1 MTIPGFTADATL
13 YRSRGGK
20 HRFVSSNIA
29 HVISSGIVPQ
39 GLSPQQLFPDLCKIF
54 PELCASCT
62 PCNSLGLQFC
72 CEPGSYEVCLFVD
85 DVILCDMKSNCYTR
99 RCA

>member
-13 YRSRGGK
+13 HRSREERHG
-20 HRFVSSNIA
+20 FVNSKIA
-29 HVISSGIVPQ
+29 GIISSGIVPQ
-39 GLSPQQLFPDLCKIF
+39 GLSPRQMFPDLCKIF

-72 CEPGSYEVCLFVD
+72 CEPGSYEVCVYVD
-85 DVILCDMKSNCYTR
+85 NFILCDTKSNCYTR